1 MISAQHLNLLDEAMR
16 PRRERFSSVD
26 GLRALAALLV
36 VIGLVDAGLRVAA
49 DRAAQAAQA
58 AQQQLMALQ
67 SHPATAAAAV
77 AGAPS
82 PAELATL
89 QRRYASTQQVYTAI
103 QSGAA
108 GSVQGYS
115 QYLTALARQ
124 SQNLGG
130 RALWITELSIA
141 ADGSGLDLLGR
152 MTDPRVLPE
161 YLNHLNGEPLFRGR
175 SFAQVSLRALPLA
188 GELDGAA
195 LARAAGDVLPSG
207 VTEFAL
213 HAQATGQTLAA
224 SALPTGTLR

>member
-36 VIGLVDAGLRVAA
+36 VIGLVNAGLRLAA

-58 AQQQLMALQ
+58 AQQELSALQ
-67 SHPATAAAAV
+67 SHPVAATAV

-115 QYLTALARQ
+115 HYLTALARQ

-188 GELDGAA
+188 GELDGNA
-195 LARAAGDVLPSG
+195 LAHGAGDAPPSG
-207 VTEFAL
+207 ITEFAL

-224 SALPTGTLR
+224 SALPMGTLR